1 MKIIIIFLISFA
13 SYAQDVQDKF
23 VFTDK
28 NIKATVI
35 VTKTHEIISQT
46 VEIENLTD
54 ENIFFPKVNNNISV
68 YHYSLE
74 NNLYSYNGVM
84 NSLNGSPSLG
94 GTLDLIRIEPRKT
107 NVIVNVNHKKSSD
120 DISSWIFTFDY
131 VIDNKKINLKS
142 SNYTIS
148 SENYFKLHKYL
159 SYRHISSI
167 Q

>member
-1 MKIIIIFLISFA
+1 MKKFIVIILISSA
-13 SYAQDVQDKF
+13 SYAQDKF

-28 NIKATVI
+28 NIIATVT
-35 VTKTHEIISQT
+35 VTKSNEMISQT
-46 VEIENLTD
+46 VEIENLTNK
-54 ENIFFPKVNNNISV
+54 NIFFPKVNNNISV

-94 GTLDLIRIEPRKT
+94 GTLELIRIEPRKT

-120 DISSWIFTFDY
+120 NISSWIFTFDY

-159 SYRHISSI
+159 SYRHISSK